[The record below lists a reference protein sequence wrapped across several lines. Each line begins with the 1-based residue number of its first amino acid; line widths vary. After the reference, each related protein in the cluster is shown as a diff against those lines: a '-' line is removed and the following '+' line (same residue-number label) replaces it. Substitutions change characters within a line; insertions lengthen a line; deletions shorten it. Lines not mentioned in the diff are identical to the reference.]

1 MKRAVSIGI
10 AVALSFGF
18 TAMLNSADARK
29 QERDRYGFYA
39 PYFGTDA
46 DDRYR
51 YRTERRGAYAKGA
64 RAKPP
69 SRLERNAYSYSF
81 E

>member
-1 MKRAVSIGI
+1 MSKLIQVGI
-10 AVALSFGF
+10 AVVLAFAF
-18 TAMLNSADARK
+18 TAHLDSADARK
-29 QERDRYGFYA
+29 RERDRYGFYA

-69 SRLERNAYSYSF
+69 SRLERDAYSYSF

>member
-1 MKRAVSIGI
+1 MKQLIQLAI
-10 AVALSFGF
+10 AVALALGF
-18 TAMLNSADARK
+18 AAQFDPADARK
-29 QERDRYGFYA
+29 RERDRYGFYA
-39 PYFGTDA
+39 PYFGRDT

-64 RAKPP
+64 RTKPP

>member
-18 TAMLNSADARK
+18 MAMLDPADARK
-29 QERDRYGFYA
+29 RERDRYGFYA
-39 PYFGTDA
+39 PYFGRDT

-64 RAKPP
+64 RTKPP